1 MPCLLVRMTQSGE
14 TSGMTEGQTVG
25 ETDTSHWWTIIK
37 I

>member
-1 MPCLLVRMTQSGE
+1 MPYLLVRMTQSEE

-25 ETDTSHWWTIIK
+25 EIDTSHWWIIIK